1 MERVQLPYGLL
12 INFMRES
19 IIDWVLVVLIIFD
32 IILRI
37 IFSFHDIFIYIYTKR
52 CETFFYKN
60 YHLYEFA
67 SILLKTVVGIY
78 HYLISEGKIF
88 KP

>member
-19 IIDWVLVVLIIFD
+19 IIDWVLVVLIIW
-32 IILRI
+32 LKY
-37 IFSFHDIFIYIYTKR
+37 YIYTKR

>member
-1 MERVQLPYGLL
+1 MLYLYQTLWNVFL
-12 INFMRES
+12 
-19 IIDWVLVVLIIFD
+19 
-32 IILRI
+32 
-37 IFSFHDIFIYIYTKR
+37 
-52 CETFFYKN
+52 YKN